1 MEIFRSKRV
10 NIRDLLVGSTKTLR
24 INVLSGLVLIAIAV
38 VAWVQVEPLDVGTL
52 RYFGPGMLPR
62 ALSMVLFVAGLII
75 LIGGIFQREG
85 AAEYFRASIRG
96 PVMIMAALMVFA
108 ATIRGVETGS
118 LSIPQLGLVV
128 AGPLAVLIAG
138 YASPEANFR
147 DLAALAFGLT
157 AGCAA
162 VFNDILGLAIP
173 ILPAGIETPLS
184 EWIGWDMAPRAAYAL
199 YGLVAALILVFL
211 PGTGSK
217 PATET
222 TVETRAEAKANGR
235 TD

>member
-1 MEIFRSKRV
+1 MG
-10 NIRDLLVGSTKTLR
+10 NRDSLVRLAKALR
-24 INVLSGLVLIAIAV
+24 IDVLSGLALIGIAA
-38 VAWVQVEPLDVGTL
+38 VAWFQVEPLDVGTL

-62 ALSMVLFVAGLII
+62 VLSMVLFVAGLIV
-75 LIGGIFQREG
+75 LIGGIFQRET
-85 AAEYFRASIRG
+85 AAEYFRASVRG
-96 PVMIMAALMVFA
+96 PVMIMAALTVFA
-108 ATIRGVETGS
+108 ATIRGIESGI
-118 LSIPQLGLVV
+118 LSVPQLGLVV

-199 YGLVAALILVFL
+199 YGVVAALILVFL
-211 PGTGSK
+211 PGTGAK

-222 TVETRAEAKANGR
+222 TVETIAEAEANGR